1 MSNEIN
7 VPIQEEVD
15 NKKVLEDSAEKLAV
29 IASKLSEIF
38 KTGFDAGFIGDKSK
52 ALLEAYKQ
60 DAIDYIDRQI
70 DHIVT
75 AKDSDGIL
83 ETIAEISA
91 ALNNDANAFA
101 TLVNKISAA
110 KSEAITSANTY
121 TDGKTNLIP
130 FSRGGLGSTSHAGAI
145 NALAQLNAGTPS
157 SVQIIY
163 DSIEKTGVIT
173 ENCET
178 REFIKK
184 MNRNAGNIEFPHSEY
199 LFTSTGTEECIH
211 LTDMPEAFGYVTL
224 SWNGLYRVRGMFYS
238 SHNAAVYV
246 YTYRKDWEGTA
257 YEVTFDSATGKYTEL
272 PSVFMVNS
280 TSAGVSANLSL
291 YKVDGALTDTGRQVY
306 KFGENEVT
314 ASTRYYCMH
323 EDEICP
329 INYPDY
335 GWRHVGYRGGDIL
348 GGLTFVSNTRDC
360 GGYIER
366 VVADTPKDCGLV
378 FASTGDTENKGTAEK
393 SGIKISHSPEAATTD
408 RLRFFASI
416 KQYDKDGNLIT
427 DTNGNPVLKLAWYRL
442 YGEHNIAFD
451 SITSDNDKEAGE
463 NVTHITQPRYVSSAV
478 KRDSYGRS
486 SIQDPIAPKHI
497 ANKKYVDKYDAET
510 LKAAETYADDA
521 VTNALSALSL
531 SSEVTT
537 AEGTNTV
544 TLTPANGTPTS
555 FEISEAKKA
564 YQDKDGNDITE
575 EYVGKPTSVSYRITH
590 LSYDERKTI
599 NKNTFYYVKIRLV
612 DDVIDAGILYTGDG
626 ANGGTNVVWS
636 MDNNYKARVAISLNT
651 NDMCVAHFLVSA
663 GTIDADDV
671 EAWLYPM
678 NKGGSLK

>member
-29 IASKLSEIF
+29 IASKRSEIF

-101 TLVNKISAA
+101 TLVNKILAA

-173 ENCET
+173 ESCET

-184 MNRNAGNIEFPHSEY
+184 MNRNAANIEFPHSKY
-199 LFTSTGTEECIH
+199 LFTSTDKIPAVH
-211 LTDMPEAFGYVTL
+211 LTDIPEDYGYVTL
-224 SWNGLYRVRGMFYS
+224 SWNGYFRVRGMFYS
-238 SHNAAVYV
+238 SHTSRVYV

-257 YEVTFDSATGKYTEL
+257 YEVEYTNGKYIEKSSKFIIPGSTQIG
-272 PSVFMVNS
+272 
-280 TSAGVSANLSL
+280 TSAGLELTNVEG
-291 YKVDGALTDTGRQVY
+291 VVTDTGRQVY
-306 KFGENEVT
+306 SFRNGT
-314 ASTRYYCMH
+314 AYYCIH
-323 EDEICP
+323 EDEIEETV
-329 INYPDY
+329 YPDY
-335 GWRHVGYRGGDIL
+335 GWKELIGYRGGSMIENLVVSKNGNAMVKAESTIAGRGTRMIHYANNTSRIENWL
-348 GGLTFVSNTRDC
+348 GD
-360 GGYIER
+360 YQY
-366 VVADTPKDCGLV
+366 
-378 FASTGDTENKGTAEK
+378 
-393 SGIKISHSPEAATTD
+393 SGIEIEPETIQSLTNAV
-408 RLRFFASI
+408 RFVR
-416 KQYDKDGNLIT
+416 
-427 DTNGNPVLKLAWYRL
+427 TNGKNTFKAYKL
-442 YGEHNIAFD
+442 YGEHNLVCD
-451 SITSDNDKEAGE
+451 SITSNNDNEAGA
-463 NVTHITQPRYVSSAV
+463 NVTYDKQPRYVSSVV
-478 KRDSYGRS
+478 KRDSFGRS
-486 SIQDPIAPKHI
+486 SIQDPVAPKHI

-521 VTNALSALSL
+521 VTNALSAISL